1 MRLDKFL
8 ANMGV
13 GTRSEVKQLLKKGSV
28 KVNQNIVKLPKLH
41 VNPNSDEIMVNDEVV
56 SYIDKVYIML
66 NKPKGYISA
75 TEDELH
81 PTIIDLIPEYAHLNI
96 SGRTFGQR
104 YRRITP
110 CYK

>member
-41 VNPNSDEIMVNDEVV
+41 VNPNSDEIM
-56 SYIDKVYIML
+56 L
-66 NKPKGYISA
+66 
-75 TEDELH
+75 
-81 PTIIDLIPEYAHLNI
+81 
-96 SGRTFGQR
+96 QQ
-104 YRRITP
+104 
-110 CYK
+110 